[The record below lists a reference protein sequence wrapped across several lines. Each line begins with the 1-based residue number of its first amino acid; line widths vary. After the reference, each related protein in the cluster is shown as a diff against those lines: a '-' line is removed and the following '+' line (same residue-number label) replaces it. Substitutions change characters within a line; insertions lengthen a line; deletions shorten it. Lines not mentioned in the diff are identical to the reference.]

1 MFLVKAY
8 LSFMIFLKKF
18 IRLVC
23 VISLDIIRKIDYN
36 LVISGRFVR
45 CEIWMYYYSYFL
57 ITYLGNVSK
66 ACKVMGYSRDSFYR
80 FK

>member
-1 MFLVKAY
+1 MVYSIKKMFLVKTY
-8 LSFMIFLKKF
+8 LSFMIFFKKF

-45 CEIWMYYYSYFL
+45 CEILDVLLQLFFNNLFRKCIQSL
-57 ITYLGNVSK
+57 
-66 ACKVMGYSRDSFYR
+66 
-80 FK
+80 